1 MLCNPSTHRLQIIF
15 QYINKY
21 FQVLNIKWR
30 QHFDFLLPYSMADF
44 ICSHDSFVH
53 PEYVL
58 KDNVSLFFLLDAMAV
73 FAEAEPDVQI
83 WRGKNG
89 AFIREASEHLAK
101 KLICMPLSSLETLGE
116 SVGPPSAKIC
126 FLINTSR
133 CGSTILT
140 QILEN
145 TDKCVAI
152 SEPDGLNILAKMY
165 REKGDSPQLRSLTT
179 NYINLLCKPVK
190 SPADNQAFFIKLATV
205 TAIALPFF
213 RKLYADANY
222 LFMYRN
228 VTDVAKSGYKITQV
242 MPLLLTALYLGCFS
256 ETVVKHLLN
265 ELGISGEDFKMRYK
279 DFLSMGTSAWC
290 ISTRQYFDL
299 RANGVTGM
307 RCLRYEDLIADPVY
321 VIKEVLKHCKLPEEL
336 AELGV
341 EAMKQPSQR
350 KSLLNE
356 GYRFKAPELTEKSR
370 KNMNEI
376 LQRFRLPTL
385 EGSEILEG
393 IIGHKDKK
401 HD

>member
-1 MLCNPSTHRLQIIF
+1 
-15 QYINKY
+15 
-21 FQVLNIKWR
+21 
-30 QHFDFLLPYSMADF
+30 MADF

-58 KDNVSLFFLLDAMAV
+58 KDNVSLFFLLDDMAV

-83 WRGKNG
+83 WRGKYG
-89 AFIREASEHLAK
+89 AFIREASEHLSK

-116 SVGPPSAKIC
+116 TVGPPSAKIC

-165 REKGDSPQLRSLTT
+165 RDKGDSKHLRSLTT

-190 SPADNQAFFIKLATV
+190 SPADNQAFFIKLTTTATV
-205 TAIALPFF
+205 ALPYFH
-213 RKLYADANY
+213 KLYPDATY

-228 VTDVAKSGYKITQV
+228 VTDVAKSVYRVTQ
-242 MPLLLTALYLGCFS
+242 MLPILLTVLYLGHFS
-256 ETVVKHLLN
+256 ETVVGHLFD
-265 ELGISGEDFKMRYK
+265 ELGVAGEDFKMRYK

-341 EAMKQPSQR
+341 EAMKQPSQK

-356 GYRFKAPELTEKSR
+356 GYRFKAPEVTEKSK

-376 LQRFRLPTL
+376 LQKFRLPFL
-385 EGSEILEG
+385 EESKILDG
-393 IIGHKDKK
+393 IIGHKDN
-401 HD
+401 